1 MCEILVEDIVLNAL
15 MVAENANEFEEI
27 KRFADGDVSPGL
39 KAGKARGRR
48 NQLNKLVEDEYMDYL
63 FTVQEQRNRD
73 KIESNDIRHSVKQ
86 TYVNYFKTPDTKKD
100 GEPLENQEDF

>member
-27 KRFADGDVSPGL
+27 KRFADGDFSPGL

-63 FTVQEQRNRD
+63 FTV
-73 KIESNDIRHSVKQ
+73 
-86 TYVNYFKTPDTKKD
+86 
-100 GEPLENQEDF
+100 